1 MPQKFPVHGF
11 KWIEQESHFS
21 SDFMENYNEDS
32 DEGHFLEVDVLYLE
46 KLHDLQND
54 LPFLHEKI
62 EIEKVENI
70 LAIYITEKIFHALNK
85 F

>member
-21 SDFMENYNEDS
+21 NDFMENYNEDR
-32 DEGHFLEVDVLYLE
+32 DEGHFLEVDVFYLE

-62 EIEKVENI
+62 EIENI
-70 LAIYITEKIFHALNK
+70 LAIYIIERILHTLNK

>member
-1 MPQKFPVHGF
+1 MPQKFLVHGF

-21 SDFMENYNEDS
+21 NDFMENYNEDR
-32 DEGHFLEVDVLYLE
+32 DEGHFLEVAVLYLE

-62 EIEKVENI
+62 EIENI
-70 LAIYITEKIFHALNK
+70 LAIYIIERILHTLNK